1 MDLDSLQDFS
11 ALRKTPDIK
20 VNVYTPSNA
29 AGEGEG
35 GATPWAL
42 ELVHDLSL

>member
-1 MDLDSLQDFS
+1 MDLDFVQDFS

-20 VNVYTPSNA
+20 VNVFTPSNA

-35 GATPWAL
+35 RAAL
-42 ELVHDLSL
+42 WLRP